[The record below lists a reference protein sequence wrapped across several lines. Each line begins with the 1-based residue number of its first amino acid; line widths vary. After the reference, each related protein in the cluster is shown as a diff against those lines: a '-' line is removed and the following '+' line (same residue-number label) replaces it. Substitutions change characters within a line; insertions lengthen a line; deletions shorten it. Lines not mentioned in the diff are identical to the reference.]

1 MKVDSNT
8 IERTELEAKVLPE
21 LQQIAETLGVQGHQR
36 LRKGP
41 LIDAIVAK
49 ASSDGH
55 AEAVVEDGAEG
66 PTSKSQ
72 REEAGEGDLLAEGDG
87 RPSAEGESASPAQAS
102 AASDDGGAGG

>member
-49 ASSDGH
+49 TSSDGH
-55 AEAVVEDGAEG
+55 GEAVVEEGAEG
-66 PTSKSQ
+66 PTSKSPK
-72 REEAGEGDLLAEGDG
+72 EEAGEGDRPAEGDG
-87 RPSAEGESASPAQAS
+87 RPSGEDESASQAQAQ
-102 AASDDGGAGG
+102 AQA